1 MSSVPLPHRVSVDEY
16 LARELTSEIRHE
28 YVAGRLYAMVGVRD
42 RHNLIAVALASTLR
56 AHARDRGC
64 QTFLSDVK
72 LRLRV
77 AGEDIFYYP
86 DLMVCCDPED
96 RAPYWRSRPCLVV
109 EVLSEAS
116 ERIDRREKLLAY
128 MTLETLEAYLLVSQ
142 DRIEVTLYQRA
153 NAWRVEILTEGEVP
167 IPCLG
172 ASVPLSAIYEDV
184 PELTR

>member
-77 AGEDIFYYP
+77 AGEDIFY
-86 DLMVCCDPED
+86 
-96 RAPYWRSRPCLVV
+96 
-109 EVLSEAS
+109 
-116 ERIDRREKLLAY
+116 
-128 MTLETLEAYLLVSQ
+128 
-142 DRIEVTLYQRA
+142 
-153 NAWRVEILTEGEVP
+153 
-167 IPCLG
+167 
-172 ASVPLSAIYEDV
+172 
-184 PELTR
+184 